1 MYFYFSRGYS
11 PVKRI
16 CKMEEKRVK
25 SKDYAMNEPVQH
37 LSELFNNYIYCEA
50 RSCVQSNQTNGAAN
64 CV

>member
-1 MYFYFSRGYS
+1 
-11 PVKRI
+11 
-16 CKMEEKRVK
+16 MEEKRVK